1 MKKKRYHDWFS
12 EITLGVLLII
22 LALCVIYLCFPTA
35 FADGTE
41 DVNYMQIMIDSVV
54 NRDYET
60 GQWAESMRN
69 NKIINNNLN
78 YILVDYDE
86 LDLLSRLIQEEA
98 GSDGISQEWRMDVGE
113 VVIHRI
119 ASSEFPNTLHDV
131 IFQRGQYYPVISGS
145 IYSSVPRRECVEAAL
160 AVLEG
165 RDDMPDTVVFQANFS
180 QGSVYRTYYLYPYGT
195 TYFGESYNKH
205 LYN

>member
-1 MKKKRYHDWFS
+1 MKMKFVNIAAGIGMFAIS
-12 EITLGVLLII
+12 VLLV
-22 LALCVIYLCFPTA
+22 LGSIYLCFPTA
-35 FADGTE
+35 FADGPE

-60 GQWAESMRN
+60 GRWAESMRN
-69 NKIINNNLN
+69 DKIINNNLN

-113 VVIHRI
+113 VVMHRI

-195 TYFGESYNKH
+195 TYFGESYNKY